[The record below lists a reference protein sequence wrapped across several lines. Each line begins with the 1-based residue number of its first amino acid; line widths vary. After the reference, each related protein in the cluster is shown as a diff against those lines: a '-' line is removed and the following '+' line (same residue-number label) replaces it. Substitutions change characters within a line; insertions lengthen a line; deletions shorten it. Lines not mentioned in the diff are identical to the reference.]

1 MRLGANM
8 PFIIFFLLISLPVI
22 EVASI
27 IQVSQ
32 WVGPLVTF
40 LLLAAS
46 ATFGLF
52 LLRSQSLSLG
62 RRMMRALQ
70 DGTPPEKALLDSG
83 MMSLAGVLFMIPG
96 FVTDIIAVLLLIPVA
111 RRQIGRW
118 LAVGV
123 RSRRAYWQTKSQPSS
138 AAKPQRTE
146 DVIDVEYTEVPR
158 DAPPEP
164 GAGRARESPWRRPD

>member
-1 MRLGANM
+1 M
-8 PFIIFFLLISLPVI
+8 PFVILFLLISLPVI

-70 DGTPPEKALLDSG
+70 DGTPPEKTLLDSG
-83 MMSLAGVLFMIPG
+83 MMSLAAILFMIPG
-96 FVTDIIAVLLLIPVA
+96 FVTDIIAVFLLIPVA
-111 RRQIGRW
+111 RGQIGRW
-118 LAVGV
+118 LAMGV
-123 RSRRAYWQTKSQPSS
+123 RSRRTYWQAKSEPSP
-138 AAKPQRTE
+138 AKPHRGE
-146 DVIDVEYTEVPR
+146 DVIDVEFTEVPR

-164 GAGRARESPWRRPD
+164 GAGRARGSPWRRPD

>member
-1 MRLGANM
+1 M
-8 PFIIFFLLISLPVI
+8 PFIILFLLISLPVI

-27 IQVSQ
+27 IQVSH

-62 RRMMRALQ
+62 RRMMQAMQ
-70 DGTPPEKALLDSG
+70 EGAPPEKALLDSG
-83 MMSLAGVLFMIPG
+83 MMSLAAILFMIPG
-96 FVTDIIAVLLLIPVA
+96 FVTDFIAVLLLIPIA

-118 LAVGV
+118 LAAGV
-123 RSRRAYWQTKSQPSS
+123 RSRRASWQVKSGPSP
-138 AAKPQRTE
+138 AAKPQRSE
-146 DVIDVEYTEVPR
+146 DVIDVEYTEVPK

-164 GAGRARESPWRRPD
+164 GAGRARESPWRRSN